1 MRSGLDCH
9 SSVVSVRTNPE
20 KFGGVDWGRAGKG
33 DIGKMKQPADQPRAG
48 ILSQEQ
54 AAQIKRLVVHKK

>member
-1 MRSGLDCH
+1 MRQGGL
-9 SSVVSVRTNPE
+9 V
-20 KFGGVDWGRAGKG
+20 GGVDWGRAGKG